1 MEDTRGGHPVASIRD
16 AVKDSPVT
24 LVQVAAELGISY
36 QTLAN
41 QMNRR
46 TMSLERAAVIARLLG
61 CDLALVPKGAILP
74 KGSKVLADPGEVAPR
89 GSRG

>member
-1 MEDTRGGHPVASIRD
+1 MKDARCDHPVASIRD

-24 LVQVAAELGISY
+24 LVQVAGELGISY
-36 QTLAN
+36 QSLMN
-41 QMNRR
+41 QITRR
-46 TMSLERAAVIARLLG
+46 TMSLERAAVVARLLG

-74 KGSKVLADPGEVAPR
+74 KGSRVLADPGDVAPR

>member
-16 AVKDSPVT
+16 AVKDSPTT
-24 LVQVAAELGISY
+24 LVQVAEELGVSY
-36 QTLAN
+36 QSLMN
-41 QMNRR
+41 QVTRR

-61 CDLALVPKGAILP
+61 CDLALVPKGATLP
-74 KGSKVLADPGEVAPR
+74 KDSRVLADPGEVAPR